1 VPYVVA
7 ATEVVAL
14 LPRENSMR
22 ATSFVRPSLAAALL
36 ALTLPVVAHAQ
47 RAASPTSG
55 FAFEATPY
63 VGYMIFG
70 NYLSGPLGSSVSNAP
85 APLIGAELGMK
96 ITPNVTLV
104 GNLATTS
111 SDIQAGIPL
120 LGGISVAH
128 SRIVMYDAGLQL
140 AIPVTTAMGTSMTP
154 FLQAG
159 AGAMRY
165 DITQSVINM
174 TTTNFAANVG
184 AGVDFAVGRGVGVR
198 VMAKDYIGKFDVQ
211 QATYLDV
218 GTNTTHNFALNAGV
232 RFSF

>member
-1 VPYVVA
+1 
-7 ATEVVAL
+7 
-14 LPRENSMR
+14 MR
-22 ATSFVRPSLAAALL
+22 TFMFVRPSLAAGLL
-36 ALTLPVVAHAQ
+36 TLTLPVAAHAQ
-47 RAASPTSG
+47 GARAAASAPTSG

-63 VGYMIFG
+63 VGYMVFG
-70 NYLSGPLGSSVSNAP
+70 NYLSGPLGTSLSNAP

-96 ITPNVTLV
+96 ITPNLSIV

-128 SRIVMYDAGLQL
+128 SRLVMYDAGLQL
-140 AIPVTTAMGTSMTP
+140 AMPLTTAMGTQMTP

-165 DITQSVINM
+165 DITQSVVN
-174 TTTNFAANVG
+174 TTATNFAANVG

-198 VMAKDYIGKFDVQ
+198 VMARDYIGKFDAQ

-218 GTNTTHNFALNAGV
+218 GTNTTNNFALNAGV

>member
-1 VPYVVA
+1 
-7 ATEVVAL
+7 
-14 LPRENSMR
+14 MR
-22 ATSFVRPSLAAALL
+22 SHSFVRSSLVAGLFAL
-36 ALTLPVVAHAQ
+36 ALPIAARAQ
-47 RAASPTSG
+47 SRAATAVPTTG

-63 VGYMIFG
+63 VGYMVFG

-96 ITPNVTLV
+96 ITPNLSLV

-120 LGGISVAH
+120 LGGVAVAH
-128 SRIVMYDAGLQL
+128 SRLVMYDAGLQL
-140 AIPVTTAMGTSMTP
+140 AMPLTTAMGTQMTP

-159 AGAMRY
+159 VGAMRY
-165 DITQSVINM
+165 DITQSVINT

-198 VMAKDYIGKFDVQ
+198 VMAKDYIGKFDAQ
-211 QATYLDV
+211 QATYLNV
-218 GTNTTHNFALNAGV
+218 GTNTTHNFAFNAGV

>member
-1 VPYVVA
+1 
-7 ATEVVAL
+7 
-14 LPRENSMR
+14 MR
-22 ATSFVRPSLAAALL
+22 AHSFVRPALAAGLL
-36 ALTLPVVAHAQ
+36 ALTLTSAAGAQ
-47 RAASPTSG
+47 RAASPAPASG

-70 NYLSGPLGSSVSNAP
+70 DYLSGPLGSSVSNAP
-85 APLIGAELGMK
+85 AALIGAELGMR
-96 ITPNVTLV
+96 ITPNLSLV

-120 LGGISVAH
+120 IGGISVAR
-128 SRIVMYDAGLQL
+128 SRLVMYDAGLQL
-140 AIPVTTAMGTSMTP
+140 AIPVTTAMGTAMTP

-165 DITQSVINM
+165 DITQSVINT

-198 VMAKDYIGKFDVQ
+198 VMAKDYIGKFDAQ
-211 QATYLDV
+211 QATYLNV
-218 GTNTTHNFALNAGV
+218 GTNTTHNFAFNAGV

>member
-1 VPYVVA
+1 
-7 ATEVVAL
+7 
-14 LPRENSMR
+14 MR
-22 ATSFVRPSLAAALL
+22 AHSFVRPSLAAGLL
-36 ALTLPVVAHAQ
+36 ALTLPLAARAQ
-47 RAASPTSG
+47 RATTPASATG

-70 NYLSGPLGSSVSNAP
+70 DYLSGPLGSSVSNAP

-96 ITPNVTLV
+96 LTPNLSLV

-128 SRIVMYDAGLQL
+128 SRLVMYDAGLQL
-140 AIPVTTAMGTSMTP
+140 AIPMTTAMGTSMTP

-165 DITQSVINM
+165 DITQSVINT

-198 VMAKDYIGKFDVQ
+198 VMAKDYIGKFDAQ
-211 QATYLDV
+211 QATYIDL
-218 GTNTTHNFALNAGV
+218 GTNTTHNFAFNAGV